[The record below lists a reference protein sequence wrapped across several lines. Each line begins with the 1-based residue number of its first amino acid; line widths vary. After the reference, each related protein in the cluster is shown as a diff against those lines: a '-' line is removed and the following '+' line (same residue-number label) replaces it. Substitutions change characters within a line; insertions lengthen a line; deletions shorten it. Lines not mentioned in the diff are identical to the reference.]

1 MRGMGTAVEGRVQA
15 QQGPGRQIPPGMP
28 EGVMRTE
35 HRVGK
40 HAERAPR
47 KAAIVHS
54 VPVPQ
59 TDTGGWGEDPKADG
73 RSIVKELGKKVP

>member
-1 MRGMGTAVEGRVQA
+1 MGNRWRFLYCTMTELWGRVRDAWARGWYARVQA
-15 QQGPGRQIPPGMP
+15 QQGPGRQIPPGGP

-35 HRVGK
+35 MRVGK
-40 HAERAPR
+40 RAWRAPR

-59 TDTGGWGEDPKADG
+59 TDTGG
-73 RSIVKELGKKVP
+73 